1 MMKWIVV
8 ASLLLVAAGMFL
20 VGYAVGISTAP
31 ARPAEKAAPAAATEA
46 PKEEPAAFALSAAAS
61 KAWFAPV
68 SEYATDGEPLDE
80 AKFDALLA
88 TLEERLAAPETLADF
103 EREADLHLWNFMR
116 RLAEPALSEAQIGKV
131 NDLLA
136 EHAERHPEHR
146 TLFERRRTFVEQ
158 YAESTRA
165 PPFSVVGGW
174 FPPPKT
180 VDTDGEFFTDETIDQ
195 LLRILDALLAMPET
209 VANFKAEAGTH
220 LWRLGNRLQV
230 GRVTEA
236 QTERVVAFLDEVK
249 TRHPEAAE
257 TINATVFQ
265 VRNLMPGQ
273 VAPNIV
279 GKDSQDVEF
288 ALEDYR
294 GDIVAL
300 YFTGQWCGPCRGE
313 YPYQRFM
320 LDLYKDD
327 PVTLLGVN
335 SDEDIETLRDAKET
349 EGLTYRT
356 WWDGHGEKNTEGPIA
371 TAWNVSGW
379 PTIYVLDEEGVIRS
393 VNKRRAEVVT
403 AINTL
408 LDERRMRE
416 FEARGGGSG
425 AVPLQ
430 PAQSDQDEA

>member
-8 ASLLLVAAGMFL
+8 AGLLLVAAGVFF
-20 VGYAVGISTAP
+20 VGYALGISTAVSP
-31 ARPAEKAAPAAATEA
+31 PAAPAAAKEA
-46 PKEEPAAFALSAAAS
+46 PDGEPAAFALSAAAR

-80 AKFDALLA
+80 AKFDALLV

-103 EREADLHLWNFMR
+103 EREAELHLWNFMR
-116 RLAEPALSEAQIGKV
+116 RLAEPALSEEQVGKV
-131 NDLLA
+131 HDLLA

-158 YAESTRA
+158 YAESTRP

-174 FPPPKT
+174 FPAPKT

-195 LLRILDALLAMPET
+195 LIRILDALLAMPET
-209 VANFKAEAGTH
+209 VADFEAEAGTH

-230 GRVTEA
+230 GRLTEA

-249 TRHPEAAE
+249 TRHPGVAE
-257 TINATVFQ
+257 TIESTVYQ

-320 LDLYKDD
+320 LDLYEDD
-327 PVTLLGVN
+327 PVTLLGVS
-335 SDEDIETLRDAKET
+335 SDEDVETLRDAKET

-371 TAWNVSGW
+371 SAWNVRGW
-379 PTIYVLDEEGVIRS
+379 PTIYVLDEEGVIRY

-403 AINTL
+403 AVDGL

-416 FEARGGGSG
+416 FEARGGENEPM
-425 AVPLQ
+425 PLR
-430 PAQSDQDEA
+430 PAESDQDEA

>member
-1 MMKWIVV
+1 MFKWMVV
-8 ASLLLVAAGMFL
+8 AGLLVVAAGMFL
-20 VGYAVGISTAP
+20 VGYAVGISTAVSP
-31 ARPAEKAAPAAATEA
+31 PVAKEA
-46 PKEEPAAFALSAAAS
+46 PEEEPAAFALSAAAS

-68 SEYATDGEPLDE
+68 SEYATDGEPLEE

-88 TLEERLAAPETLADF
+88 TLEERLAAPETLANF
-103 EREADLHLWNFMR
+103 EREAELHLWNFIR

-136 EHAERHPEHR
+136 EHAERHPDHR
-146 TLFERRRTFVEQ
+146 ALFERRRTLVEQ
-158 YAESTRA
+158 YAESTRP
-165 PPFSVVGGW
+165 PPFSVLGGW
-174 FPPPKT
+174 FPAPKT
-180 VDTDGEFFTDETIDQ
+180 VDTDGEFFTDETVDQ

-209 VANFKAEAGTH
+209 VADFEAEAGTH

-257 TINATVFQ
+257 TIDATVHQ

-335 SDEDIETLRDAKET
+335 SDENIETLRDAKET

-371 TAWNVSGW
+371 SAWNVSGW

-408 LDERRMRE
+408 LDERRVRE
-416 FEARGGGSG
+416 FEARSG
-425 AVPLQ
+425 ENAAAPLQ
-430 PAQSDQDEA
+430 PAQSGRDEA